1 MSSARRDLL
10 LKLHIRRE
18 YGLKKSFDKWRRIVK
33 LMQNQT
39 DKKRPIKKETTM
51 FSVSEKASEMI
62 KEFLKNRSE
71 APSIRVLMQEGG

>member
-1 MSSARRDLL
+1 MAMFPPVN
-10 LKLHIRRE
+10 
-18 YGLKKSFDKWRRIVK
+18 KSFDKRQKIVK
-33 LMQNQT
+33 LMQNST
-39 DKKRPIKKETTM
+39 DKKRPITKEMNM